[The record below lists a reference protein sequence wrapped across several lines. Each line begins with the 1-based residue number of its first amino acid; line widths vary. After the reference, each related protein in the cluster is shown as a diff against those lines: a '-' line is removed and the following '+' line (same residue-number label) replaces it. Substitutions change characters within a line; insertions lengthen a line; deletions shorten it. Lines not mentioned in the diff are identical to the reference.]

1 MVQKELLDWIKMQ
14 ARQGYTAKQMK
25 AFLLGHGFSNADID
39 EALELFY
46 RQPITVA
53 FFQEKTLI
61 TLLGPAMLFGF
72 LVSLFVLEIMIGYG
86 WRGFGAVLLLGGFF
100 VLYHYVS
107 ANELPYL
114 RHGLYILLFPIFY
127 LLGLPLFIVL
137 LLSLLLSVFFYFGQ
151 ETKMDFTSYALTGL
165 VALVTATALLLVAI
179 FIVSYP
185 LALYA
190 SFGSPYVMLLYLSIA
205 VLAAIICFRILYAE
219 LIHRVDKD
227 FDIKRYYCHTLFP
240 FSLTNFLYKDFDEHL
255 NIKVGIRYSL
265 VSYVIVM
272 CIICA
277 MLVGTLSF
285 AASKTYEDIN
295 LQKQEFFDEIS
306 GLLNENLAQVILY
319 NNGLSLLDYKIDA
332 INTAEDGYY
341 YNDKI
346 YDTSQIYFDC
356 SLKDFLCKHLPAA
369 QKKIET
375 VYTELGTHHFV
386 WAEKSGQQ
394 VVVLLP
400 DMVFEEYADVPF
412 FALKALGAEDLP
424 IGKDIE
430 TLYKNI
436 LFEVADYDF
445 SIIYTPIELVVQGI
459 TFNFI
464 ADRIDIPSVKL
475 SEFLQLFETVLST
488 ANTEAKFI
496 ETISDIR
503 PHVGKL
509 YDSSNE
515 LFIQYNQEMNLAKN
529 SVAQKVEN
537 QVLSTVLNLRKSV
550 VRDMI
555 ADLILSMKPL
565 QKIEKDLQQA
575 VGASID
581 QQIAFVSTLLHG
593 DDSLLKSQA
602 LRFAIA
608 QGIMEKKLQALS
620 QNQED

>member
-1 MVQKELLDWIKMQ
+1 M
-14 ARQGYTAKQMK
+14 
-25 AFLLGHGFSNADID
+25 
-39 EALELFY
+39 
-46 RQPITVA
+46 
-53 FFQEKTLI
+53 
-61 TLLGPAMLFGF
+61 
-72 LVSLFVLEIMIGYG
+72 
-86 WRGFGAVLLLGGFF
+86 
-100 VLYHYVS
+100 
-107 ANELPYL
+107 
-114 RHGLYILLFPIFY
+114 
-127 LLGLPLFIVL
+127 
-137 LLSLLLSVFFYFGQ
+137 
-151 ETKMDFTSYALTGL
+151 
-165 VALVTATALLLVAI
+165 
-179 FIVSYP
+179 
-185 LALYA
+185 
-190 SFGSPYVMLLYLSIA
+190 
-205 VLAAIICFRILYAE
+205 
-219 LIHRVDKD
+219 
-227 FDIKRYYCHTLFP
+227 
-240 FSLTNFLYKDFDEHL
+240 
-255 NIKVGIRYSL
+255 
-265 VSYVIVM
+265 
-272 CIICA
+272 
-277 MLVGTLSF
+277 
-285 AASKTYEDIN
+285 
-295 LQKQEFFDEIS
+295 
-306 GLLNENLAQVILY
+306 
-319 NNGLSLLDYKIDA
+319 
-332 INTAEDGYY
+332 
-341 YNDKI
+341 
-346 YDTSQIYFDC
+346 
-356 SLKDFLCKHLPAA
+356 
-369 QKKIET
+369 
-375 VYTELGTHHFV
+375 YTELGTHHFV